1 VEVAAVLQDKVLVVA
16 AVVVYCLIHLPL
28 QLDLQTHLQLD
39 QVEVL
44 EVLEIILMDQMLL
57 TLYGD
62 LVYIL

>member
-1 VEVAAVLQDKVLVVA
+1 VEVAAVLQDKVLVLAVA
-16 AVVVYCLIHLPL
+16 VVYCLIHLPL

-57 TLYGD
+57 PLYGD

>member
-1 VEVAAVLQDKVLVVA
+1 MEVAAVVQDKVLVL
-16 AVVVYCLIHLPL
+16 AVVLVYCLIHLPL

-44 EVLEIILMDQMLL
+44 EVLELMLLDQMLL
-57 TLYGD
+57 PLYGD